1 MADYRTTKR
10 LAEIDAAYIAGLIDG
25 EGTIGLFRR
34 HAREQRQLV
43 VSTERGILEFVLT
56 RVGTGK
62 ITSKRISKSHHS
74 PSFTFSVSNR
84 QALELLRQTAP
95 YLRSYKSAG
104 AELVLT
110 QYQRLT
116 PRNGKYTERL
126 AEERERFI
134 EKFFTVRAGVQI
146 QNHDLSASPSRS

>member
-1 MADYRTTKR
+1 
-10 LAEIDAAYIAGLIDG
+10 LAETDAAYIAGLIDG

-34 HAREQRQLV
+34 HAREHRQLV
-43 VSTERGILEFVLT
+43 VSIVSTERGILKFVLA

-62 ITSKRISKSHHS
+62 ITSKRIAKSHHA

-84 QALELLRQTAP
+84 QALELLRQAAP
-95 YLRSYKSAG
+95 YLRSYKSAR

-116 PRNGKYTERL
+116 PRNGKYAERL